1 MSGKRLINLEVIQNP
16 QMLEQLLNAFDE
28 ELDANRALSNEVR
41 TDHGTIKTYLD
52 NIKALLNQVRS
63 AYLTRLF
70 SGYPGFQIDT
80 NFDIG
85 NANAF
90 QVVKDGVVYNIA
102 GSQTWDTGTAATCP
116 AGKWVVFL
124 LSVDNDATTHADYAD
139 GDDAGYVDEASAIAA
154 IDGITPSGE
163 VVVGYVTVQA
173 NAGGE
178 FLAGTDALNG
188 GAGGDVAQTTN
199 YYQAINPD
207 ATLIGAA
214 ISDTLAALAA
224 SAITEKVTKGK

>member
-28 ELDANRALSNEVR
+28 EIDANRTLSNEVR
-41 TDHGTIKTYLD
+41 TDHATIKTYLD
-52 NIKALLNQVRS
+52 NLKALVNQFRT

-70 SGYPGFQIDT
+70 SGYPGFAIDT
-80 NFDIG
+80 NFDIQ

-102 GSQTWDTGTAATCP
+102 ASQTWDTGTTATCP
-116 AGKWVVFL
+116 QSKWLVFL
-124 LSVDNDATTHADYAD
+124 LSVDNDATTHVDF
-139 GDDAGYVDEASAIAA
+139 DDNSQAGYDDEASAIAA
-154 IDGITPSGE
+154 IDAITPSGE

-173 NAGGE
+173 NPGGA

-188 GAGGDVAQTTN
+188 GAGGDVANATN

-214 ISDTLAALAA
+214 ISDTLASLAA
-224 SAITEKVTKGK
+224 SAITEKVQRGK